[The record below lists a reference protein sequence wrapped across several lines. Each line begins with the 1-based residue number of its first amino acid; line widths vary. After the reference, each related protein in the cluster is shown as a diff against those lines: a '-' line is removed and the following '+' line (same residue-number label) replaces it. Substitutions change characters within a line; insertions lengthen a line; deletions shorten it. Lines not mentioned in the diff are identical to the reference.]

1 MACIANSCLLA
12 VRWESSGGADA
23 PPFSLSIRQLLGIWG
38 SDVSLARENETAV
51 NIFVALQ
58 GVLRLR
64 RVVEPGGELVRTRI
78 AGSHPHT
85 L

>member
-1 MACIANSCLLA
+1 MACITNSCLL
-12 VRWESSGGADA
+12 VVWWESSGGVDA

-38 SDVSLARENETAV
+38 SDVSLACENEAAV

-64 RVVEPGGELVRTRI
+64 RVVE
-78 AGSHPHT
+78 SS
-85 L
+85 

>member
-1 MACIANSCLLA
+1 M
-12 VRWESSGGADA
+12 DA

-38 SDVSLARENETAV
+38 SDVSLACENEAAV

-64 RVVEPGGELVRTRI
+64 RVVE
-78 AGSHPHT
+78 SS
-85 L
+85 